1 VGRDR
6 ADVAGEFPDVNWD
19 KMLMNV
25 MIMRVVLRPQMLDT
39 IVAIPRV

>member
-1 VGRDR
+1 
-6 ADVAGEFPDVNWD
+6 
-19 KMLMNV
+19 MNV